1 MSEVPESQT
10 VNAMA
15 SASWRD
21 YYELCKPRVVMLM
34 ILTSLIGMFLAV
46 PGMVPLHVLIIGN
59 LGIAL
64 CAGSAAAVNHLV
76 DRHIDQK
83 MARTFNRSEEHTSE
97 LQSRENLVCRL
108 LLEKKNITHYNN
120 KRAHVAV
127 DSAGA

>member
-21 YYELCKPRVVMLM
+21 YYELCKPRVVLLM
-34 ILTSLIGMFLAV
+34 ILTSLIGVFLALPV
-46 PGMVPLHVLIIGN
+46 MVPLRVLIIGI

-83 MARTFNRSEEHTSE
+83 MARTFNRP
-97 LQSRENLVCRL
+97 
-108 LLEKKNITHYNN
+108 
-120 KRAHVAV
+120 VAKGRV
-127 DSAGA
+127 EPMQAA